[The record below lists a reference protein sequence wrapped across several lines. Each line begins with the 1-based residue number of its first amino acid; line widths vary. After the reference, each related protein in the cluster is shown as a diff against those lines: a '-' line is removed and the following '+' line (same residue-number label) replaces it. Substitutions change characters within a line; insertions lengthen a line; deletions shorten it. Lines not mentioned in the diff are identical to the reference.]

1 MAVGRK
7 MPGDLGGTRKK
18 AAPKK
23 TVVRKSA
30 SIGNESAY
38 RGGNRQDP
46 ISKLRR
52 TIGNSAVGMN
62 KEFAAKGF
70 KPVQDQSINPFAKR
84 VRKIRFDGMGLEPI
98 PKKAAPVKK
107 VSNKPIA
114 AKKSAR
120 PSAAGSAALRKA
132 NPDAGRKMPVV
143 KKAAPKKA
151 AAPARK
157 VSTRKPPAPK
167 NYGKSSGGS
176 RSTTRRAS
184 Y

>member
-1 MAVGRK
+1 MGR
-7 MPGDLGGTRKK
+7 PVKK

-23 TVVRKSA
+23 T
-30 SIGNESAY
+30 IGRESAY
-38 RGGNRQDP
+38 VGANRQDP

-52 TIGNSAVGMN
+52 TIGNSPIGAN
-62 KEFAAKGF
+62 KKLAARGL
-70 KPVQDQSINPFAKR
+70 KPSQDQSMNPFAKR
-84 VRKIRFDGMGLEPI
+84 VRKGTGFDGIGLEPI
-98 PKKAAPVKK
+98 PKQSKAKFK
-107 VSNKPIA
+107 VNKPAKPVA

-132 NPDAGRKMPVV
+132 NPDAGRKKPSV

>member
-1 MAVGRK
+1 MPSKGMGR
-7 MPGDLGGTRKK
+7 PVKK

-23 TVVRKSA
+23 T
-30 SIGNESAY
+30 IGRESAY
-38 RGGNRQDP
+38 VGANRQDP

-52 TIGNSAVGMN
+52 TIGNSPIGEN
-62 KEFAAKGF
+62 KKLAARGL
-70 KPVQDQSINPFAKR
+70 KPSQDQSINPFAKR
-84 VRKIRFDGMGLEPI
+84 VRKGTGFDGIGLEPI
-98 PKKAAPVKK
+98 PKKATPVKK

-132 NPDAGRKMPVV
+132 NPDAGRKKPAV

>member
-1 MAVGRK
+1 MPSKGMGR
-7 MPGDLGGTRKK
+7 PVKK
-18 AAPKK
+18 ATPKK
-23 TVVRKSA
+23 ATGR
-30 SIGNESAY
+30 EPAY
-38 RGGNRQDP
+38 VGANRQDP
-46 ISKLRR
+46 VSKIRR
-52 TIGNSAVGMN
+52 TVGNATGWN
-62 KEFAAKGF
+62 KKLASKGF
-70 KPVQDQSINPFAKR
+70 KPLQDQGQNPFAKR
-84 VRKIRFDGMGLEPI
+84 VRKNAGGGMVLLEPI

-107 VSNKPIA
+107 VSNKPVA

-132 NPDAGRKMPVV
+132 NPEIGRKKPVV

-151 AAPARK
+151 SAPARK

-176 RSTTRRAS
+176 RSTTRRAG

>member
-1 MAVGRK
+1 MPSKGMGR
-7 MPGDLGGTRKK
+7 PVKK

-23 TVVRKSA
+23 T
-30 SIGNESAY
+30 IGRESAY
-38 RGGNRQDP
+38 VGANRQDP

-52 TIGNSAVGMN
+52 TVGNATGIN
-62 KEFAAKGF
+62 KKLVSKGF
-70 KPVQDQSINPFAKR
+70 KPLQDQSQNPLAKR
-84 VRKIRFDGMGLEPI
+84 SRKYGLETMPEKQLMTSR
-98 PKKAAPVKK
+98 PVKKAAVKK
-107 VSNKPIA
+107 ANK
-114 AKKSAR
+114 
-120 PSAAGSAALRKA
+120 
-132 NPDAGRKMPVV
+132 PVV

-167 NYGKSSGGS
+167 NYGKGSGGS